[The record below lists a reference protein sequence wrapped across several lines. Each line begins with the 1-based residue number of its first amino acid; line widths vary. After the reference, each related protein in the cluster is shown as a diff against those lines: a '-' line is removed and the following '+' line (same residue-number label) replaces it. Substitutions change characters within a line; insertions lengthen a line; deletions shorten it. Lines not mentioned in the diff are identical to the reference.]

1 MRRLAFFLMFATGFG
16 TFAQQDPLH
25 ALYLNTPII
34 INPAYAGFSHDL
46 NLSLNYRK
54 QWAGFEGS
62 PTTVNFSSHIAL
74 RENRMG
80 LGLILQEDK
89 IGVNN
94 TTEIQTAYAY
104 HLPISEDAKISFG
117 LQAGFINYKSDY
129 SQLIIDPNDPRFSP
143 VNEWQPNFGAGLM
156 VTGTSYM
163 ISVSLPKMLQPS
175 GDVVAQGLYNRS
187 FYGMAAYVFMVS
199 SRVRLRPYALY
210 HSSVKSTSS
219 YDLGVSLL
227 GDDSYVIGLF
237 TRSVSTFGL
246 TAQIKIGERMRLGY
260 AFELPTN
267 NSVGVNFTTHE
278 FQIGFRV
285 RAFQFHDIE
294 SVRNF

>member
-1 MRRLAFFLMFATGFG
+1 MRRLVFFLFVMRGLE

-25 ALYLNTPII
+25 ALYLNTPMI

-62 PTTVNFSSHIAL
+62 PTTVNFSSHISL
-74 RENRMG
+74 RENKMG

-89 IGVNN
+89 IGANN
-94 TTEIQTAYAY
+94 TTEIQTAYSY
-104 HLPISEDAKISFG
+104 HLPISEDAKLSFG

-129 SQLIIDPNDPRFSP
+129 SQLTIDPNDPRFSP

-156 VTGTSYM
+156 LTSTKFLFS
-163 ISVSLPKMLQPS
+163 ISLPKMLQPS
-175 GDVVAQGLYNRS
+175 GDAVQQGLYNRN
-187 FYGMAAYVFMVS
+187 FYGMAAYVFMLS
-199 SRVRLRPYALY
+199 SRIRLRPYALY
-210 HSSVKSTSS
+210 QSSVKSTSS
-219 YDLGVSLL
+219 YDIGISLL
-227 GDDSYVIGLF
+227 GDDSYVVGLF
-237 TRSVSTFGL
+237 VRSTNTFGA

-285 RAFQFHDIE
+285 RAYQFHNVE